1 MNDFKKNIT
10 YQTTKLQ
17 KKTKTGSENENE
29 IRRHVPLPVV
39 HYLRVS
45 SSGRGMG
52 LFDVGVC
59 ELGDDAGVGFS
70 VVGEGAGVGA
80 AGRHV
85 DLFGRWFGIVDG
97 LRHPCGHKIIGS
109 AMNHEHREVGF
120 FHLLDG

>member
-17 KKTKTGSENENE
+17 KKTKTGSEMKTKCGGMS
-29 IRRHVPLPVV
+29 
-39 HYLRVS
+39 HYLRA
-45 SSGRGMG
+45 GRGMG
-52 LFDVGVC
+52 LFDVGVG

-70 VVGEGAGVGA
+70 VVGEGAGVSA
-80 AGRHV
+80 AGCHV
-85 DLFGRWFGIVDG
+85 DLFGRWFGIVDR

>member
-1 MNDFKKNIT
+1 MISKKILHI
-10 YQTTKLQ
+10 KLQ
-17 KKTKTGSENENE
+17 NYKKKRKWEAKTKTKCGGMS
-29 IRRHVPLPVV
+29 
-39 HYLRVS
+39 HYLRVAS
-45 SSGRGMG
+45 FGRGMG
-52 LFDVGVC
+52 LFDVGVG
-59 ELGDDAGVGFS
+59 ELGDDTGVGFS

>member
-1 MNDFKKNIT
+1 MISKKILHI
-10 YQTTKLQ
+10 KLQ
-17 KKTKTGSENENE
+17 NYKKKRKREEKTKTKCGGMS
-29 IRRHVPLPVV
+29 
-39 HYLRVS
+39 HYLRVAS
-45 SSGRGMG
+45 FGRGMG
-52 LFDVGVC
+52 LFDVGVG

-97 LRHPCGHKIIGS
+97 LCHPCGHKIIGS

>member
-1 MNDFKKNIT
+1 MISKKYYISNYKITKKNENGKRKRKRNTEACPIT
-10 YQTTKLQ
+10 C
-17 KKTKTGSENENE
+17 G
-29 IRRHVPLPVV
+29 
-39 HYLRVS
+39 HYLWVA

-52 LFDVGVC
+52 LFDVGVG

-97 LRHPCGHKIIGS
+97 L
-109 AMNHEHREVGF
+109 
-120 FHLLDG
+120 

>member
-1 MNDFKKNIT
+1 MISKNIT

-17 KKTKTGSENENE
+17 KKTKTGSEMKTKTKTKCGGMS
-29 IRRHVPLPVV
+29 
-39 HYLRVS
+39 HYLRVA

-52 LFDVGVC
+52 LFDVGVG

-85 DLFGRWFGIVDG
+85 DLFGRWFGSVDG

-120 FHLLDG
+120 LHLLDG

>member
-1 MNDFKKNIT
+1 MISKKILHI
-10 YQTTKLQ
+10 KLQ
-17 KKTKTGSENENE
+17 NYKKKRKREAKTKTKYGGMS
-29 IRRHVPLPVV
+29 
-39 HYLRVS
+39 HYLRA
-45 SSGRGMG
+45 GRGMG

-70 VVGEGAGVGA
+70 VVGEGAGVGT

>member
-1 MNDFKKNIT
+1 MISKKILHI
-10 YQTTKLQ
+10 KLQ
-17 KKTKTGSENENE
+17 NYKKKRKRKRKRKRNSEACP
-29 IRRHVPLPVV
+29 ITCG
-39 HYLRVS
+39 HYLRVAS
-45 SSGRGMG
+45 FGRGMG
-52 LFDVGVC
+52 LFDVGVG

-70 VVGEGAGVGA
+70 VVGEGASVGA

>member
-1 MNDFKKNIT
+1 MNDFKKYYISNYKIT
-10 YQTTKLQ
+10 
-17 KKTKTGSENENE
+17 KKNENGKRKRKRNTKACP
-29 IRRHVPLPVV
+29 ITCG
-39 HYLRVS
+39 HYLRVA

-52 LFDVGVC
+52 LFDVGVG
-59 ELGDDAGVGFS
+59 ELGDDVGVGFS

>member
-1 MNDFKKNIT
+1 M
-10 YQTTKLQ
+10 
-17 KKTKTGSENENE
+17 KTKYGGVS
-29 IRRHVPLPVV
+29 
-39 HYLRVS
+39 HYLWA
-45 SSGRGMG
+45 GRGMG
-52 LFDVGVC
+52 LFDVGVG

>member
-17 KKTKTGSENENE
+17 KKTKTGSEMKTKCGGMS
-29 IRRHVPLPVV
+29 
-39 HYLRVS
+39 HYLWVAS
-45 SSGRGMG
+45 FGRGMG
-52 LFDVGVC
+52 LFDVGVG

-97 LRHPCGHKIIGS
+97 LCHPCGHKIIGS

>member
-1 MNDFKKNIT
+1 M
-10 YQTTKLQ
+10 
-17 KKTKTGSENENE
+17 KTKCGSMS
-29 IRRHVPLPVV
+29 
-39 HYLRVS
+39 HYLWVAS
-45 SSGRGMG
+45 FGRGMG
-52 LFDVGVC
+52 LFDVGVG
-59 ELGDDAGVGFS
+59 ELGDDTGVGFS

>member
-1 MNDFKKNIT
+1 MISKNIT

-17 KKTKTGSENENE
+17 KKTKTGSEMKTKYGGMS
-29 IRRHVPLPVV
+29 
-39 HYLRVS
+39 HYLWA
-45 SSGRGMG
+45 GRGMG
-52 LFDVGVC
+52 LFDVGVG

-70 VVGEGAGVGA
+70 VVGEGAGVSA
-80 AGRHV
+80 AGCHV

-97 LRHPCGHKIIGS
+97 LCHPCGHKIIGS

>member
-1 MNDFKKNIT
+1 MNDFKKYYISNYKIT
-10 YQTTKLQ
+10 
-17 KKTKTGSENENE
+17 KKNENGKRKRKRNAE
-29 IRRHVPLPVV
+29 ACPITCG
-39 HYLRVS
+39 HYLRVAS
-45 SSGRGMG
+45 FGRGMG
-52 LFDVGVC
+52 LFDVGVG

-109 AMNHEHREVGF
+109 AMNHEHREMGF

>member
-1 MNDFKKNIT
+1 MNDFKKILHI
-10 YQTTKLQ
+10 KLQ
-17 KKTKTGSENENE
+17 NYKKKRKREAKTKTKCGGMS
-29 IRRHVPLPVV
+29 
-39 HYLRVS
+39 HYLWVS

-52 LFDVGVC
+52 LFDVGVG

-120 FHLLDG
+120 LHLLDG

>member
-1 MNDFKKNIT
+1 MISKKYYISNYKIT
-10 YQTTKLQ
+10 
-17 KKTKTGSENENE
+17 KKKRKRNTEACPITCG
-29 IRRHVPLPVV
+29 
-39 HYLRVS
+39 HYLRA
-45 SSGRGMG
+45 GRGMG

-85 DLFGRWFGIVDG
+85 DLFGRWFGIIDG

>member
-1 MNDFKKNIT
+1 MISKKILHI
-10 YQTTKLQ
+10 KLQ
-17 KKTKTGSENENE
+17 NYKKKRKREEKRKRNTETKCGGMS
-29 IRRHVPLPVV
+29 
-39 HYLRVS
+39 HYLWA
-45 SSGRGMG
+45 GRGMG
-52 LFDVGVC
+52 LFDVGVG

-97 LRHPCGHKIIGS
+97 LCHPCGHKIIGS

>member
-1 MNDFKKNIT
+1 MNDFKKKYYISNYKIT
-10 YQTTKLQ
+10 
-17 KKTKTGSENENE
+17 KKNENGKRKRKRNAE
-29 IRRHVPLPVV
+29 AKCGGIA
-39 HYLRVS
+39 HYLWVS

-52 LFDVGVC
+52 LFDVGVD

>member
-17 KKTKTGSENENE
+17 KKTKTGSEMKTKTETKCGGMSY
-29 IRRHVPLPVV
+29 
-39 HYLRVS
+39 YLWVAS
-45 SSGRGMG
+45 FGRGMG
-52 LFDVGVC
+52 LFDVGVG

>member
-1 MNDFKKNIT
+1 MISKKILHI
-10 YQTTKLQ
+10 KLQ
-17 KKTKTGSENENE
+17 NYKKKRKREAKTKTKCGGMS
-29 IRRHVPLPVV
+29 
-39 HYLRVS
+39 HYLRGAS
-45 SSGRGMG
+45 FGRGKG

-59 ELGDDAGVGFS
+59 ELGDDAGVGFA

-97 LRHPCGHKIIGS
+97 LCHPCGHKIIGS